1 MKHLFLAA
9 LATAALAACNSDD
22 IATTPAPVGQQ
33 MQFKGGI
40 DNVTRAVSP
49 AEATLASVKADVNG
63 FNVYAYCDVSTGA
76 NNKYNFYANVKHST
90 TSGSNPDQTDAT
102 GGGYWSYENTQY
114 WQPGVTYQFY
124 AYYPKTFV
132 PKIGLITVGNVK
144 ADTTD
149 PTKNDPDNLYNY
161 TPATTGTNG
170 FSLSNVRIKDVTNT
184 GDVDMLYA
192 SAQHT
197 GASLNNPV
205 VNFDFK
211 HALSKVD
218 IRFEYDFENHDAT
231 DKYDYKIVINNLQLI
246 SAEQG
251 DFAIASPGATCSWQ
265 EQIGTPALTWNFDWL
280 GSSTGTL
287 MSGVGSPQYSTFTY
301 ALPTSTGG
309 YYLVK
314 FNVDVFEKL
323 KADTN
328 WPTTPKYAHT
338 ETAAQH
344 SHRAMVGGEFQPGVY
359 YQLVFKLNQGNILT
373 VKEPIKFNIQSVT
386 SWGNATDVI
395 VLQ

>member
-40 DNVTRAVSP
+40 DNVTRTVSP

-63 FNVYAYCDVSTGA
+63 FNVYAYCDASTGA

-90 TSGSNPDQTDAT
+90 TSGSNPDQTAAT

-114 WQPGVTYQFY
+114 WQPGVSYQFY
-124 AYYPKTFV
+124 AYYPNTFV
-132 PKIGLITVGNVK
+132 PDFGSITSMTLK
-144 ADTTD
+144 TD
-149 PTKNDPDNLYNY
+149 SDGKPDPDNLYIY
-161 TPATTGTNG
+161 TPSVTGAAG
-170 FSLSNVRIKDVTNT
+170 FSQANIRTREVNNT
-184 GDVDMLYA
+184 GNVDLLYA

-231 DKYDYKIVINNLQLI
+231 DKYDYKIVINNLQLV
-246 SAEQG
+246 SASKG
-251 DFAIASPGATCSWQ
+251 DFGIAIVGDNCVWN
-265 EQIGTPALTWNFDWL
+265 EQLGTNPLTWDFNWL

-301 ALPTSTGG
+301 ALPTPKGG

-314 FNVDVFEKL
+314 FNVDVYEKL
-323 KADTN
+323 KTDTN

-344 SHRAMVGGEFQPGVY
+344 SHRAMVTDEFQPGVY